1 MRRLIQFLAML
12 FVLSLAPSLAQFATL
27 RTQGSLGF
35 GLGSLGAEVEWLD
48 PTLIVYPRGSVA
60 YMVGANGYLAPQAI
74 WGLGVYGGAA
84 YYLEPDRQGL
94 FGAVRAGG
102 ALFVQNSVG
111 AFAGTAALSG
121 GYRFVTGGLEFGL
134 EGGLWLASFDFG
146 NNSVVAITPTLAL
159 TAGFRF

>member
-1 MRRLIQFLAML
+1 ML
-12 FVLSLAPSLAQFATL
+12 LVLSLAPSLAQFATL
-27 RTQGSLGF
+27 RTHGSLGF
-35 GLGSLGAEVEWLD
+35 GVGSVGAEVEWLD

-60 YMVGANGYLAPQAI
+60 YMVGANGYLAAQAI

-102 ALFVQNSVG
+102 ALFVQNSIG

-121 GYRFVTGGLEFGL
+121 GYRFVTGGLELGL

-146 NNSVVAITPTLAL
+146 NSSLIAITPTVAI